1 MMWVWTCFLLLQS
14 VQAWTMISTTKC
26 IIAGQSIIGSSST
39 MRKSRLHCVKNY
51 NDIEE
56 PNDPNERRRFIEKS
70 IMAITSTTPMVL
82 LLGTSEP
89 AEAVSTNNGKPTEF
103 VSVGTQA
110 PPPEGTNPFVTLE
123 NGVKYKDIK
132 IGTGDATVTSNS
144 RVDIQCSGRLL
155 NLNGVSFYNTK
166 NNNPD
171 GFGAIP
177 LTIDLGKGQAVP
189 GLESGLLGM
198 KKAGVR
204 RIIGKFFLV
213 F

>member
-1 MMWVWTCFLLLQS
+1 
-14 VQAWTMISTTKC
+14 
-26 IIAGQSIIGSSST
+26 
-39 MRKSRLHCVKNY
+39 
-51 NDIEE
+51 
-56 PNDPNERRRFIEKS
+56 
-70 IMAITSTTPMVL
+70 MAITNTPMIFL
-82 LLGTSEP
+82 LATSEP
-89 AEAVSTNNGKPTEF
+89 ARAVTSNASGKPTEF
-103 VSVGTQA
+103 VNVGTQA
-110 PPPEGTNPFVTLE
+110 PPPEGTNPFVTLD

-132 IGTGDATVTSNS
+132 IGTGDAIVSTDS

-198 KKAGVR
+198 KKSGVR
-204 RIIGKFFLV
+204 RIIGKFYDV